1 MILGMD
7 VSHGSPGRSDI
18 PSVAAVRLFL
28 FCFPPIF
35 VVVFVKRNHNTI
47 FALHHNLFLF
57 FVISAA
63 YYSGL

>member
-35 VVVFVKRNHNTI
+35 VVFVKRNHNTI